1 MDEKIGLLIKDI
13 LVNQR
18 YPYLIIRNNNNHMN
32 NVTEIMNFYNA
43 VNEII
48 GKIQIKLI
56 KKNIMT
62 N

>member
-1 MDEKIGLLIKDI
+1 VDEKIGLLIKDI